1 MYYHM
6 ATTADFA
13 DFIQSLEYSDL
24 SKEVREEI
32 KKRILDSVG
41 IALGSIGDK
50 PVEIVRETVT
60 ELDPNGGACDIWGS
74 DQTASPPEATMM
86 NTALTRYLDYMDSI
100 LLPGETPHPSDNVG
114 AAVATGQLTDASG
127 KELITGVGL
136 AYEVQGELAAKAPG
150 RDIGWD
156 HIHVIFSSTASACKM
171 LNLDYEQSQN
181 AMGIASASYNPLRVI
196 RTGEISMWK
205 GIASANLA
213 RNGVYTAMLARNGME
228 GPLDAI
234 DGQKGW
240 TQIVQSGQEFELEFT
255 SAERVLQVMT
265 KKYMAG
271 THAQAAIE
279 GVEELVTENDI
290 DPHKI
295 ERINFETYE
304 SAKHVMGGGEGD
316 RHAPENREQ
325 ADHSIPYTVAVNAI
339 DGQILKPQYTLER
352 IKSDDVRRLLRT
364 VEVEENADLTQRFN
378 AHGEQAYNITIE
390 TADGEEYYAEKRD
403 YEGHPHN
410 RMSWEQH
417 EKKFHG
423 IVDVYSEAH
432 RNEIIDVIQ
441 NLESHDVSDLTDLL
455 N

>member
-1 MYYHM
+1 M

-13 DFIQSLEYSDL
+13 EFIQSLEYSDL
-24 SKEVREEI
+24 SEEVREEI

-50 PVEIVRETVT
+50 PVEIFRETVT
-60 ELDPNGGACDIWGS
+60 ELDPEGGPCGIWGS
-74 DQTASPPEATMM
+74 DETASAPEATMM

-100 LLPGETPHPSDNVG
+100 LLPGETPHPSDNV
-114 AAVATGQLTDASG
+114 ATAVATGQLVDASG
-127 KELITGVGL
+127 RDLITSVGL

-156 HIHVIFSSTASACKM
+156 HIHVVFSSTAAACKM
-171 LNLDYEQSQN
+171 LDLDFEQSQN
-181 AMGIASASYNPLRVI
+181 AMGIATASSNPLRVI

-205 GIASANLA
+205 GIASANMA

-228 GPLDAI
+228 GPLDAV

-240 TQIVQSGQEFELEFT
+240 TQIVQSGREFDLEFT
-255 SAERVLQVMT
+255 PAERVLDVMT

-279 GVEELVTENDI
+279 GVEELVIENEI
-290 DPHKI
+290 DPHGI
-295 ERINFETYE
+295 ERIGFETYE

-339 DGQILKPQYTLER
+339 DGQIFKPQYTLER

-364 VEVEENADLTQRFN
+364 VEVEENPELTERFN
-378 AHGEQAYNITIE
+378 EHGEMAYNVTVE
-390 TADGEEYYAEKRD
+390 TAEGDEYYTEKRD

-417 EKKFHG
+417 EAKFHG
-423 IVDVYSEAH
+423 IADIYDAER

-455 N
+455 NA